1 MFSEIRKTISSGCVS
16 KMDIG
21 FGSLSFT
28 VNVRLPTPISIFG
41 AAGRVPAD
49 GARWTRFHETFA
61 TIIRAREGIGEHSLA
76 KKEHGDPSSISV
88 RPHFSPCSAFRTERS
103 ESEVKQFMVRPER

>member
-49 GARWTRFHETFA
+49 GARY
-61 TIIRAREGIGEHSLA
+61 
-76 KKEHGDPSSISV
+76 SIS
-88 RPHFSPCSAFRTERS
+88 RNFRDHHHQRSPTVNGGNNPPVKDSLKENSPRGLRAIACHILRS
-103 ESEVKQFMVRPER
+103 RSTVPGCGTPCLLYT